1 LHGGVDPLHFRR
13 REDAE
18 VELGLIV
25 GALEHL
31 GLVELIH
38 GFVDKSRPRRRGV
51 GAELGGE
58 TGEGLGEGHR
68 RNGSTEGR
76 GVNRTGGARASV
88 DRLWRPGAR
97 GRGEGEVGQF
107 EREVRIVGGVVLQLF
122 LPTLH
127 HRLDLAA
134 ETLVFLGRV
143 FDAAAGGFVVVKF
156 GEGRPEI
163 EVAGGADL

>member
-1 LHGGVDPLHFRR
+1 MHGGVNPLHFGR

-38 GFVDKSRPRRRGV
+38 GFIDKSRPRRRGV

-58 TGEGLGEGHR
+58 TGEGLGESHG
-68 RNGSTEGR
+68 RNGSAEGR
-76 GVNRTGGARASV
+76 GVNRTGGARAVV

-97 GRGEGEVGQF
+97 GGGQREVGQF
-107 EREVRIVGGVVLQLF
+107 EREVRIVGGVVLQLL

-134 ETLVFLGRV
+134 EPLVFFGRV
-143 FDAAAGGFVVVKF
+143 FDAAAGGFVVIKF
-156 GEGRPEI
+156 GEGCPEI
-163 EVAGGADL
+163 EVAGGADF